1 MQTRIPDDRLASAE
15 ILESLRQFDTCTIA
29 NAIERFGLR
38 LRNEGYTRP
47 GLHCVT
53 GGCPRAVGY
62 AATARV
68 HLSDPPVT
76 GGVYID
82 RTDWWSDIQ
91 RLPVPRIAV
100 IEDTDPESGSASV
113 VGQVHAA
120 ILKAFHCS
128 AVITNGAVRDIEDV
142 AAMQFPMFA
151 QTIAVSHAYVHVVDY
166 GKPVEIFG
174 LQIHSGDL
182 LAADCYGAI
191 SIPLEIAADVPR
203 VAAEMRAREKMIID
217 LCQSPGAS
225 PEQLLQAVKDAH

>member
-1 MQTRIPDDRLASAE
+1 MVPVQAVSVVNTPTRVFVSPAPFLTMGHRRFPPMQTRIPDDRLASAE

-120 ILKAFHCS
+120 ILKAFGC
-128 AVITNGAVRDIEDV
+128 
-142 AAMQFPMFA
+142 
-151 QTIAVSHAYVHVVDY
+151 
-166 GKPVEIFG
+166 
-174 LQIHSGDL
+174 
-182 LAADCYGAI
+182 
-191 SIPLEIAADVPR
+191 
-203 VAAEMRAREKMIID
+203 
-217 LCQSPGAS
+217 
-225 PEQLLQAVKDAH
+225 